1 MWQRDKVPV
10 PQLGGSQDAAF
21 AILMPD
27 MWDSFRDA
35 VDLLKP
41 SVIRAGEGPDAR
53 EIRRGAD
60 RELIW
65 PGAAALLCDE

>member
-1 MWQRDKVPV
+1 
-10 PQLGGSQDAAF
+10 
-21 AILMPD
+21 MPD

-41 SVIRAGEGPDAR
+41 SVIRAGEGPDAQ
-53 EIRRGAD
+53 ESWRGAD